1 MKCIF
6 HPKASNEVFNIAND
20 PEEEITIKELALLIW
35 ELIKGDRNNPD
46 IKFIPYETFGK
57 YEDVMRRVPD
67 ISKIKEQLEFVPKW
81 KMRDGLI
88 NTIDWQKQLFKT
100 ATI

>member
-1 MKCIF
+1 
-6 HPKASNEVFNIAND
+6 
-20 PEEEITIKELALLIW
+20 LIW
-35 ELIKGDRNNPD
+35 ELIKGDKNNPD

-67 ISKIKEQLEFVPKW
+67 IRKIKEKLGFAPQW

-88 NTIDWQKQLFKT
+88 KTINWQKELFKT
-100 ATI
+100 AKV